1 MTRLTPKA
9 IHELR
14 ILGEAGSEDL
24 DRDVA
29 VKEIVMC
36 KVHDRHP
43 ALTDHFDQ
51 PVAASENAL
60 GQYHAVIPS

>member
-1 MTRLTPKA
+1 MACLATET
-9 IHELR
+9 IDELR
-14 ILGEAGSEDL
+14 VVGKARAQDL

-29 VKEIVMC
+29 VKEFVMR

-43 ALTDHFDQ
+43 ALTDHLEQ

-60 GQYHAVIPS
+60 GQYHRVIGP